1 MIWKILAIGMAA
13 LVTFVA
19 MLILVSVL
27 PETMAIVVG
36 SLVGG
41 ICLVAALYFI
51 DWRNGKDR
59 ENEEKN
65 MWN

>member
-19 MLILVSVL
+19 MLVLVSVL
-27 PETMAIVVG
+27 PEAMAIVVG

-41 ICLVAALYFI
+41 ICVVAVLYFI
-51 DWRNGKDR
+51 DWRNEKDR